1 MRVAIFTNNYLPNP
15 YGVAGSIESFR
26 KEFEK
31 LGHNVYIFA
40 PETKGYVNENPHVF
54 FYSALNLR
62 FKNIKFPIAIPYS
75 YRVDRILEKLEID
88 VVHCQHPNLLGSA
101 GKKWAQKKNVPL
113 VFTWHTLYD
122 KYAHFVPLIPSS
134 WAAKWAIGNAVGFAN
149 DCDQIVVPTQGVKN
163 IIEAWG
169 VINENIVAI
178 PTGVQESLVATDGR
192 EKARHEYEITDDEI
206 VITLVCRI
214 TPEKNVLFLAN
225 AMKNIL
231 QKNEKA
237 IFVLA
242 GDGSDLAEVKKM
254 LTNDKIGQRFRFFG
268 IVNSE
273 EKSRIYAMSDIFVY
287 ASKSETQGMVLTEAM
302 SAGLPIV
309 AVEATGAKD
318 LVENGQTG
326 FLVEEN
332 ETAFV
337 NAVQKLI
344 DGENLRKSF
353 GENARKIA
361 MEKYTSQACAA
372 KMLAVYEEV
381 VKRRKQLNPHL
392 S

>member
-1 MRVAIFTNNYLPNP
+1 MNIAIFTNNYLPNP

-40 PETKGYVNENPHVF
+40 PETRGYVSENPRVF
-54 FYSALNLR
+54 FYPALNLR
-62 FKNIKFPIAIPYS
+62 FKNVRFPIAIPYS
-75 YRVDRILEKLEID
+75 YRLDRILENLEID

-101 GKKWAQKKNVPL
+101 GRSWAQKKNVPL

-134 WAAKWAIGNAVGFAN
+134 WAAKWAIRNAVKFAN
-149 DCDQIVVPTQGVKN
+149 TCDQIVVPTQGVKN
-163 IIEAWG
+163 IIETWG
-169 VINENIVAI
+169 VTNENIVAI
-178 PTGVQESLVATDGR
+178 PTGVEESLVAINAR
-192 EKARHEYEITDDEI
+192 EKARREYEISNDEI

-225 AMKNIL
+225 AMKIIL
-231 QKNEKA
+231 QKNKKVV
-237 IFVLA
+237 FVLA
-242 GDGSDLAEVKKM
+242 GDGSDLVEVKKM
-254 LTNDKIGQRFRFFG
+254 LTTKEIGQRLRCFG
-268 IVNSE
+268 IVNGE

-309 AVEATGAKD
+309 AVDATGARD

-337 NAVQKLI
+337 GAVQKLI

-353 GENARKIA
+353 GANAQKIA
-361 MEKYTSQACAA
+361 MEKYTSQACSA
-372 KMLAVYEEV
+372 KMLAIYDEAI
-381 VKRRKQLNPHL
+381 RRKKTEQGR
-392 S
+392 